1 MTIQAI
7 PDYTLIREKLDQATG
22 ILNEL
27 GVDCWLTFVRETS
40 AVLDPVLPFIYGH
53 DVTWQS
59 AFLLTRTGRRIA
71 ILGRY
76 DAESVHRLGVYD
88 TVLTYDTAFSAPLR
102 QALVELDPQQIAL
115 NYSTNNSHADGLT
128 HGLYLLLHNYLRGT
142 PYPARFTSAE
152 RIVTALR
159 SRKTPAEVARIQ
171 AAIATTFDIYQRAFK
186 QVEVGVEER
195 AIGQFIHTQVDA
207 LGLETSWERA
217 ACPAV
222 NSGPDTPI
230 GHAGPTEL
238 RVAPGHIVHFDFGV
252 KQHEYCSDI
261 QRVLYVLR
269 PGETQAPEAVQRG
282 FDTVVRAIQAAVAA
296 MKPGVTGREID
307 AVARQVITDAG
318 YPEYKYATGHHLGR
332 ACHDG
337 GGVLGPLW
345 ERYGDTPNYPLEAG
359 HVYTVEPGLFVE
371 GYGYMGLEEDVLV
384 TENGAVFLGAPQTE
398 LWLITPAEQAQ

>member
-1 MTIQAI
+1 MSLQTM

-22 ILNEL
+22 ILHEL
-27 GVDCWLTFVRETS
+27 DVDCWLTFVRETS

-59 AFLLTRTGRRIA
+59 AFLLTKSGRRIA

-76 DAESVHRLGVYD
+76 DAENAHRLGAYD
-88 TVLTYDTAFSAPLR
+88 EVIAYDAAFSEPLR
-102 QALVELDPQQIAL
+102 RVLAELDPQQVAL
-115 NYSTNNSHADGLT
+115 NYSTNDSHADGLT
-128 HGLYLLLHNYLRGT
+128 HGLYLLLHEYLHNT
-142 PYPARFTSAE
+142 PYPARFISAQ

-159 SRKTPAEVARIQ
+159 SRKTLTEIERIK
-171 AAIATTFDIYQRAFK
+171 AAVATTFDIYARAFAQIK
-186 QVEVGVEER
+186 VGRPER
-195 AIGQFIHTQVDA
+195 EIGAFIHDQVDA

-230 GHAGPTEL
+230 GHAGPTEM
-238 RVAPGHIVHFDFGV
+238 RVAPGHLVHFDFGV
-252 KQHEYCSDI
+252 RQALYCSDI
-261 QRVLYVLR
+261 QRVVYVLR

-296 MKPGVTGREID
+296 MKPGVPGHAVD
-307 AVARQVITDAG
+307 AVARKVITDAG
-318 YPEYKYATGHHLGR
+318 YPEFKYATGHHLGR

-337 GGVLGPLW
+337 GGVLGPRW

-371 GYGYMGLEEDVLV
+371 GYGYMGIEEDVLV
-384 TENGAVFLGAPQTE
+384 TAAGAEFLGEPQTD
-398 LWLITPAEQAQ
+398 LILVRG

>member
-1 MTIQAI
+1 MTIQTT
-7 PDYTLIREKLDQATG
+7 PDYPLIREKLDQATG
-22 ILNEL
+22 ILEEV
-27 GVDCWLTFVRETS
+27 GIDCWLTFVRETS

-59 AFLLTRTGRRIA
+59 AFILTRTGRRVA

-76 DAESVHRLGVYD
+76 DAENAHRLGAYD
-88 TVLTYDTAFSAPLR
+88 EVITYDAAFSEPLR
-102 QALVELDPQQIAL
+102 QVLTELDPRQIAL
-115 NYSTNNSHADGLT
+115 NYSTDNSHADGLT
-128 HGLYLLLHNYLRGT
+128 HGLFLLLHEYLSET

-159 SRKTPAEVARIQ
+159 SRKTPAEVERIK
-171 AAIATTFDIYQRAFK
+171 AAIATTFDIYHRTFAS
-186 QVEVGVEER
+186 VEVGKEER
-195 AIGQFIHTQVDA
+195 EIGAFMHAQVDM

-230 GHAGPTEL
+230 GHAGPTAV

-252 KQHEYCSDI
+252 KQNDYCSDI
-261 QRVLYVLR
+261 QRVLYVLH
-269 PGETQAPEAVQRG
+269 PGEKRAPQPVQHG

-296 MKPGVTGREID
+296 MKPGVTGREVD
-307 AVARQVITDAG
+307 AVARKVIIEAG
-318 YPEYKYATGHHLGR
+318 YPEFKYATGHHLGR

-371 GYGYMGLEEDVLV
+371 GYGYMGLEENVLV
-384 TENGAVFLGAPQTE
+384 TEAGALFLGAPQTE
-398 LWLITPAEQAQ
+398 LILVR

>member
-1 MTIQAI
+1 MTIQTI
-7 PDYTLIREKLDQATG
+7 PEYALIREKLDQATG

-76 DAESVHRLGVYD
+76 DAENVHRLGAYD
-88 TVLTYDTAFSAPLR
+88 TVLTYDAAFSEPLR
-102 QALVELDPQQIAL
+102 QALAELDPQQIAL

-128 HGLYLLLHNYLRGT
+128 HGLYLLLHDYLRDT

-159 SRKTPAEVARIQ
+159 SRKTPAEVERIQ
-171 AAIATTFDIYQRAFK
+171 TAIATTFDIYQRAFE

-195 AIGQFIHTQVDA
+195 TIGHFIHAQVDA

-252 KQHEYCSDI
+252 KQNEYCSDI
-261 QRVLYVLR
+261 QRVMYVLR
-269 PGETQAPEAVQRG
+269 PGETQPPEAVQRG

-307 AVARQVITDAG
+307 AVARQVITAAG

-345 ERYGDTPNYPLEAG
+345 ERYGDTPNYPLETG

-384 TENGAVFLGAPQTE
+384 TATGAIFLGAPQTE
-398 LWLITPAEQAQ
+398 LILTAG